1 MFHQDIPL
9 SISSAYLLQV
19 CVFSLKYHGID
30 YSYYQDLYKKY
41 IFSKFQY
48 SIVYP
53 FLLKTYKS

>member
-1 MFHQDIPL
+1 MFHQDIPFIDFNC
-9 SISSAYLLQV
+9 ISFTGMRIFIKISW
-19 CVFSLKYHGID
+19 ID